1 MSSKF
6 PIGVATIERPLIVLF
21 ILYKFIFI
29 ISCTP
34 VNLSKQDPKIFQ
46 ENIPP
51 KKQIVDKS
59 KNNIVEKTE
68 YQEEIIAVGDIG
80 KIEAFVPSNSSGKNS
95 SEVRIGFRKDN
106 VTKSSE
112 VKVDKE
118 ILEAGHHHG
127 STYFEHL
134 AFINAVQ
141 NNRVAQVSL
150 RDGLMSVAIGEAA
163 EISIKENRVVFMEEF
178 KL

>member
-21 ILYKFIFI
+21 ILYTFIFI

-68 YQEEIIAVGDIG
+68 YQEEITLNNTKLHDTVVALFAKDDDLKLTNQFLNTFELGIYNLGVKNVDL
-80 KIEAFVPSNSSGKNS
+80 KIE
-95 SEVRIGFRKDN
+95 
-106 VTKSSE
+106 
-112 VKVDKE
+112 
-118 ILEAGHHHG
+118 
-127 STYFEHL
+127 
-134 AFINAVQ
+134 
-141 NNRVAQVSL
+141 
-150 RDGLMSVAIGEAA
+150 
-163 EISIKENRVVFMEEF
+163 
-178 KL
+178 